1 MRMLNGRY
9 RLDHRIA
16 VGGASEVWRG
26 QDEMLDRAVA
36 VKVMTL
42 GPDRGPAADPAAP
55 EPTDHLSEVRAE
67 ARAAAALTHP
77 NIAGVY
83 DFGACPAAAGMAIRY
98 IVMELAEGET
108 LARHLRAGPLD
119 WQIAVRVCAE
129 VCAALAAAHMHGVV
143 HRDIKPANVIL
154 TPYGAKVLD
163 FGISVMSGNDDLLP
177 DGNVVGTPAFMA
189 PERFGGVPAAPA
201 TDMYAV
207 GVLLYLCLAGKLP
220 WPVSVD
226 PPRQVVPAEP
236 PPPLP
241 EIPGLPVEVAE
252 LCAACLDADP
262 QLRPTS
268 FLAALLL
275 AEAVDATIHLPP
287 VATPA
292 PDEPAPVSPWT
303 RAAAEAATDH
313 APVPPAGEAATDHA
327 ATPPVEGLR
336 PEPPAGRHR
345 A

>member
-9 RLDHRIA
+9 RLEHRIA

-26 QDEMLDRAVA
+26 HDEMLDRAVA

-42 GPDRGPAADPAAP
+42 GADGG
-55 EPTDHLSEVRAE
+55 TDALSEVRSE

-83 DFGACPAAAGMAIRY
+83 DFGACPTAAGLAIRF

-108 LARHLRAGPLD
+108 LAVHLRGGPLD

-129 VCAALAAAHMHGVV
+129 VCAALAAAHLHGVV

-163 FGISVMSGNDDLLP
+163 FGISVMSGNQDLLP
-177 DGNVVGTPAFMA
+177 DGNLVGTPAFIA
-189 PERFGGVPAAPA
+189 PERFRGIPAAPS

-207 GVLLYLCLAGKLP
+207 GVLLYLCLSGKLP
-220 WPVSVD
+220 WPVPAD
-226 PPRQVVPAEP
+226 PTRPAAPAEP
-236 PPPLP
+236 PPLP
-241 EIPGLPVEVAE
+241 DLPGLPVEVAD
-252 LCAACLDADP
+252 LCASCLDPDP
-262 QLRPTS
+262 ERRPTS

-287 VATPA
+287 VATA
-292 PDEPAPVSPWT
+292 GPDEPPAVSPWT
-303 RAAAEAATDH
+303 RAAAEAVTNHAV
-313 APVPPAGEAATDHA
+313 APVEN
-327 ATPPVEGLR
+327 
-336 PEPPAGRHR
+336 PEPDTHVGRHR

>member
-42 GPDRGPAADPAAP
+42 GPDRGPAGDPAAP

-83 DFGACPAAAGMAIRY
+83 DFGACPTAAGMAIRY

-163 FGISVMSGNDDLLP
+163 FGISVMSGNDDLMP
-177 DGNVVGTPAFMA
+177 DGNLVGTPAFMA
-189 PERFGGVPAAPA
+189 PERFGGVAAGAADRHVRRRRPALPLPGRPAAVARADRPA
-201 TDMYAV
+201 
-207 GVLLYLCLAGKLP
+207 
-220 WPVSVD
+220 
-226 PPRQVVPAEP
+226 PAADGADEP
-236 PPPLP
+236 PTPLP
-241 EIPGLPVEVAE
+241 PIPGLPVEIAE
-252 LCAACLDADP
+252 LCLACLDSDP
-262 QLRPTS
+262 ERRPTS
-268 FLAALLL
+268 FLAAVLL

-287 VATPA
+287 VATAA
-292 PDEPAPVSPWT
+292 PDEPAAVSPWT
-303 RAAAEAATDH
+303 RAAAEAATNH
-313 APVPPAGEAATDHA
+313 AVEAVTDRA
-327 ATPPVEGLR
+327 VGS

>member
-42 GPDRGPAADPAAP
+42 GPGRVADPP
-55 EPTDHLSEVRAE
+55 DGLSEVRAE

-83 DFGACPAAAGMAIRY
+83 DFGASDAAAGLAIRY

-129 VCAALAAAHMHGVV
+129 VCAALAAAHLHGVV

-163 FGISVMSGNDDLLP
+163 FGISVMSGNDDVLS
-177 DGNVVGTPAFMA
+177 DGNLVGTPAFMA
-189 PERFGGVPAAPA
+189 PERFGGVAAAPP

-207 GVLLYLCLAGKLP
+207 GVLLYLCLVGRLP
-220 WPVSVD
+220 WPAPTD
-226 PPRQVVPAEP
+226 PHQRPTAPTTPPR
-236 PPPLP
+236 PLP
-241 EIPGLPVEVAE
+241 PIPGLPVEIAE
-252 LCAACLDADP
+252 LCLACLDSDP
-262 QLRPTS
+262 ERRPTS
-268 FLAALLL
+268 FLAAVLL

-287 VATPA
+287 VATAA
-292 PDEPAPVSPWT
+292 PDEPAAVSPWT
-303 RAAAEAATDH
+303 RAAAEAATNH
-313 APVPPAGEAATDHA
+313 AVEAVTDRA
-327 ATPPVEGLR
+327 VGS

>member
-1 MRMLNGRY
+1 MRMLNERY
-9 RLDHRIA
+9 RLEHRIA

-26 QDEMLDRAVA
+26 HDEMLDRAVA

-42 GPDRGPAADPAAP
+42 GPERGESP
-55 EPTDHLSEVRAE
+55 DHLEPVRAE

-83 DFGACPAAAGMAIRY
+83 DFGACPTEAGFAIRF

-108 LARHLRAGPLD
+108 LARHLRSGPLD

-129 VCAALAAAHMHGVV
+129 VCAALAAAHLHGVV
-143 HRDIKPANVIL
+143 HRDVKPANVIL
-154 TPYGAKVLD
+154 TPYGVKVLD
-163 FGISVMSGNDDLLP
+163 FGISVMSGNRDRLP

-189 PERFGGVPAAPA
+189 PERFRGVPAAPP
-201 TDMYAV
+201 TDMFAV
-207 GVLLYLCLAGKLP
+207 GVLLYLCLTGRLP
-220 WPVSVD
+220 WPMPAD
-226 PPRQVVPAEP
+226 PTRPSAASE
-236 PPPLP
+236 PPLP
-241 EIPGLPVEVAE
+241 LPDVTGLPVEVAE
-252 LCAACLDADP
+252 LCLSCLDADP
-262 QLRPTS
+262 DRRPTS

-287 VATPA
+287 VATADPGA
-292 PDEPAPVSPWT
+292 PPPVSPWT

-313 APVPPAGEAATDHA
+313 APESAP
-327 ATPPVEGLR
+327 PPV
-336 PEPPAGRHR
+336 GRHR